1 MVDQGYT
8 PSTLDHCMYVKKFD
22 SDDFIIILIYANDML
37 IVGRDKSKME
47 KLMKELSKS
56 FDMKN
61 LGSSMQ
67 ILGYISLMIGR

>member
-1 MVDQGYT
+1 
-8 PSTLDHCMYVKKFD
+8 MYVKKFD